1 MSLHFLSNKTRV
13 RDIQKHDSKG
23 LHRLLFTVVELILT
37 SRHQS
42 YRASIHSIKMK
53 FFLSFTRAQHALT
66 CSYIIIAKLV
76 FWPHIYLHVYLN
88 SACATSR
95 ARLSRTRG
103 VGRYNAR
110 AFIEVTGRE
119 ENKTTVEFIDI
130 DHHFLFLVFYI
141 HSRATK
147 KKRPTFFLVSMRGK
161 RRNAWCF
168 MALFNYSSQE
178 SRKRGEKESSFP
190 NGLGFSYTFFTV
202 PFDMATKNKGKNWT
216 D

>member
-53 FFLSFTRAQHALT
+53 FFLSFNRAQHALT

-95 ARLSRTRG
+95 ARLSGTPDSAESGGTMLEHSLKWRG
-103 VGRYNAR
+103 ERR
-110 AFIEVTGRE
+110 
-119 ENKTTVEFIDI
+119 TTVEFIDI

-168 MALFNYSSQE
+168 MAFI
-178 SRKRGEKESSFP
+178 
-190 NGLGFSYTFFTV
+190 
-202 PFDMATKNKGKNWT
+202 
-216 D
+216 

>member
-119 ENKTTVEFIDI
+119 ENNSWIYR
-130 DHHFLFLVFYI
+130 H
-141 HSRATK
+141 R
-147 KKRPTFFLVSMRGK
+147 
-161 RRNAWCF
+161 
-168 MALFNYSSQE
+168 
-178 SRKRGEKESSFP
+178 SSFFI
-190 NGLGFSYTFFTV
+190 FSILYSLSRNKEE
-202 PFDMATKNKGKNWT
+202 ATNIFPRVNEG
-216 D
+216 